1 MEKRAEKKKAAAGAG
16 RVRSPSAGEE
26 DEFIVEQVGTLTK
39 VDIYTPGR
47 GGWGEESGHHLLEK
61 MSS

>member
-39 VDIYTPGR
+39 AKLYAPGR
-47 GGWGEESGHHLLEK
+47 GGLGEGSGYHLLEK